1 MDIYKI
7 RERIATRCWYLLLVT
22 LLASLHVSFHA
33 SFVLHRHC
41 LSTTVHGI
49 GVTKL
54 LRSTRRKVISWVASL
69 ENSSG
74 TQEGRGVS
82 IFEIFLFRIGS
93 PTHINLV
100 TRTLLLVV
108 TVCIIN
114 SYLSYLLTN

>member
-1 MDIYKI
+1 MDIY
-7 RERIATRCWYLLLVT
+7 TRYVNESQLGVWYLLLVT
-22 LLASLHVSFHA
+22 LLASLYMSFHA

-74 TQEGRGVS
+74 TRKVEGFR
-82 IFEIFLFRIGS
+82 FLKYFCSELGHR
-93 PTHINLV
+93 
-100 TRTLLLVV
+100 RTSTWLQGH
-108 TVCIIN
+108 
-114 SYLSYLLTN
+114 YYW